1 LIEQRPKELHPKMP
15 VINVV
20 AVTADKKKKIG

>member
-1 LIEQRPKELHPKMP
+1 MQIKELHPMMP

-20 AVTADKKKKIG
+20 AV